1 MPIADVD
8 ADSQTR
14 TLLDIGDGPLS
25 IVFEMLST
33 PGVGICSVA
42 RGRPRWIS
50 GDEDSDAT
58 VAESEDDLDIEAE
71 SEEDEAADDVAP
83 GQVGGAAAPR
93 VATKRVTILK
103 LISQLMELA
112 IRTMRELIRM
122 QFAF

>member
-1 MPIADVD
+1 MADVD

-25 IVFEMLST
+25 IVFELLST
-33 PGVGICSVA
+33 PGVGIPSWI
-42 RGRPRWIS
+42 RG
-50 GDEDSDAT
+50 DDDSDAT

-71 SEEDEAADDVAP
+71 SEEDEAADDAAASGEV
-83 GQVGGAAAPR
+83 GAAAVPA
-93 VATKRVTILK
+93 ATSRVTILK

-122 QFAF
+122 QFAV